1 MGHSHVKQTG
11 LLVVSLKGV
20 NFFGKFVL
28 ARVSREKLRYTI
40 SAIIIFITALLIFI
54 RLEYLLGLFSVLVL
68 MLFLF
73 PFLLFFFF
81 YYCKCNKLNK
91 VKVESSFRVALRN
104 SIFVSKG
111 SRRA

>member
-1 MGHSHVKQTG
+1 MKQTG

-20 NFFGKFVL
+20 NSFGKFVL

-40 SAIIIFITALLIFI
+40 STIIIFITALLIFI
-54 RLEYLLGLFSVLVL
+54 RLEYLLGLFSALVADAIFVSFSS
-68 MLFLF
+68 FL
-73 PFLLFFFF
+73 FF
-81 YYCKCNKLNK
+81 YYCTCNKLNK
-91 VKVESSFRVALRN
+91 GKVESSFRVALRN